1 MGESLLLCSQAGGP
15 RTPGTR
21 LPAACGPYTASFR
34 KIVTQ
39 GPGPL
44 FEILDAEPVHV
55 AVAGILQP
63 NDASVALHRRFG
75 FTDVGM
81 FHEYAVKNGR
91 HFSSLLL
98 QRRC

>member
-1 MGESLLLCSQAGGP
+1 VGISLRADSRG
-15 RTPGTR
+15 
-21 LPAACGPYTASFR
+21 
-34 KIVTQ
+34 Q
-39 GPGPL
+39 GLGSALYRAL
-44 FEILDAEPVHV
+44 FEILDAEQVHV

-91 HFSSLLL
+91 HFSSPLL
-98 QRRC
+98 QRRR